1 MTSNQMK
8 NVRESR
14 RTSRP
19 NALGRFFLQLLDGSM
34 LVTGKT
40 GSALP
45 FILFLSGL
53 ALMLIFNTYYA
64 EKKARE
70 TEQLRK
76 EMTELRIRYIQTKS
90 EYMFLTQQSEI
101 ARRLSHRGFIEPT
114 EPPVAIFETHN
125 DRNFFTRLFGQSKP
139 SGSKQ

>member
-1 MTSNQMK
+1 MSNRMK
-8 NVRESR
+8 KKEKPKRNA
-14 RTSRP
+14 RP
-19 NALGRFFLQLLDGSM
+19 NALGRFFLQLLDGSV
-34 LVTGKT
+34 LANNKA
-40 GSALP
+40 GSAMP
-45 FILFLSGL
+45 FILFLGGL

-101 ARRLSHRGFIEPT
+101 ARRLRNRGFIEST
-114 EPPVAIFETHN
+114 EPPVAVFDNHSDT
-125 DRNFFTRLFGQSKP
+125 NFFVRLFGQNRP
-139 SGSKQ
+139 SRSKQ